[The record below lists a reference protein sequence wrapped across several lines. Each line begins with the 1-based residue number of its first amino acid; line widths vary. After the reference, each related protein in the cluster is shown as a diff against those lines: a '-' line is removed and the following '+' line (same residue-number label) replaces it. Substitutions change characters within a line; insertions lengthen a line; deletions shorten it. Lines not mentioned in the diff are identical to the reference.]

1 MCGDIKSGASDAAT
15 RIRGESYE
23 EEDGTEVTVRT
34 Q

>member
-1 MCGDIKSGASDAAT
+1 MCGDIKSGASEAAT

-23 EEDGTEVTVRT
+23 EDGTEVTVRT